1 MSSSQS
7 IRENVPS
14 QDSVSNKLPPRE
26 QEFLKRF
33 IRFFMGTTLLFST
46 LALVL
51 LLGEPNFQKSN
62 SARYV
67 ASFLAGLFGFATV
80 ETFRHEIDQ
89 SKKSEN

>member
-33 IRFFMGTTLLFST
+33 FVGTTLLFST
-46 LALVL
+46 LALVFW
-51 LLGEPNFQKSN
+51 LGEPNFQKSN

-67 ASFLAGLFGFATV
+67 ASFLAGLFGFAAV
-80 ETFRHEIDQ
+80 ETFRREID
-89 SKKSEN
+89 